1 MHTEP
6 GVTRDLGRVY
16 IPNLGS
22 MAVALSCMKEQCTEK
37 YKILMRKIKDQ
48 NKWRERPSSWLK
60 RLNIGMMSI
69 LSRLI
74 YRI

>member
-16 IPNLGS
+16 IPNFGS

-37 YKILMRKIKDQ
+37 GDQ
-48 NKWRERPSSWLK
+48 GGKTAGNDH
-60 RLNIGMMSI
+60 G
-69 LSRLI
+69 
-74 YRI
+74 